1 MFFLVKWVD
10 ARDIVSA
17 LHPGNLRNLC
27 KGSSTFSTQ
36 TSARQYLTSHLKI
49 FNGELLRSNFDD
61 NRFFWFKWSVWD
73 IATQEKVY
81 WVLLQAK
88 NTLRH
93 IHIEQRLSPSAQDEC
108 NKSLGSLYRE
118 NFWNSYVSLYFST
131 FVKLQS
137 YLRNIQELCKF
148 LVTLKLSE

>member
-1 MFFLVKWVD
+1 M
-10 ARDIVSA
+10 
-17 LHPGNLRNLC
+17 GNFYVPILMTT
-27 KGSSTFSTQ
+27 GS
-36 TSARQYLTSHLKI
+36 
-49 FNGELLRSNFDD
+49 FDLSD
-61 NRFFWFKWSVWD
+61 LY
-73 IATQEKVY
+73 E
-81 WVLLQAK
+81 
-88 NTLRH
+88 TLRH
-93 IHIEQRLSPSAQDEC
+93 KKKFIEFCYIEQRLSPSAQDEC